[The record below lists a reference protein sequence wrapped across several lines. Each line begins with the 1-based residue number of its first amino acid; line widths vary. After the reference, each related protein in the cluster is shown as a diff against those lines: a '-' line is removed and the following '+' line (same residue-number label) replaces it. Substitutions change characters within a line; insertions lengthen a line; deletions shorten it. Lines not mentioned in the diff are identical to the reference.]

1 MHQIFRRF
9 LQLVFHQLANEQS
22 LQKYANVRV
31 DNNYIYESFGS
42 GAVNKYKISNRTST
56 YVTGN
61 LKGSSG
67 FNYDVTLDLNMRVLK
82 VNKKDR
88 KTGILSNDIILSV
101 NGINVN
107 SIKDF
112 YLTAWSLGG
121 PGTSIKLEVERNQ
134 KKITFDIKTVDRMDY
149 FVKPKYL

>member
-1 MHQIFRRF
+1 MKKLLGIISVG
-9 LQLVFHQLANEQS
+9 LLMSCSSESYSEINLICGNG
-22 LQKYANVRV
+22 NVRV

-42 GAVNKYKISNRTST
+42 GAVNKYKISNRTSN

-88 KTGILSNDIILSV
+88 KTGIS
-101 NGINVN
+101 
-107 SIKDF
+107 
-112 YLTAWSLGG
+112 GG
-121 PGTSIKLEVERNQ
+121 YTKNCN
-134 KKITFDIKTVDRMDY
+134 
-149 FVKPKYL
+149 